1 MIFDNINE
9 KILEEQ
15 EILRNQKIA
24 ALKRNSMKERNIN
37 YNDILQMNKKN

>member
-1 MIFDNINE
+1 MIFDDMNE

-24 ALKRNSMKERNIN
+24 ALKRNSMKERNFN
-37 YNDILQMNKKN
+37 YSDIFQMNIKN